1 MGQKK
6 IEQAIDEL
14 YDYVDSCKTKGFSG
28 TQIVVQ
34 KSELLDKIDEMR
46 LKVPDEISRCAKI
59 LERRDEILREAEIRA
74 QKIIDDASV
83 KAEAMVH
90 DSEIMRQAYLQANE
104 FISRANQQADETM
117 SVAQYEANQV
127 RGGAFEY
134 TKDML
139 CQIESVLSQTL
150 SETQKC
156 AEAFIESLS
165 RNLEIVTENRRELC
179 EEIAPEV
186 GLDSDL
192 QAEIDGQTENN
203 YPTDNDIFG
212 DGENTDDYNINVE
225 NIIGDD
231 EQ

>member
-14 YDYVDSCKTKGFSG
+14 YEYVDSCKTKGFSG
-28 TQIVVQ
+28 TKIEVQ

-46 LKVPDEISRCAKI
+46 LKVPEEIARCAKL

-117 SVAQYEANQV
+117 SIAAYEANQV
-127 RGGAFEY
+127 RNGAFEY

-139 CQIESVLSQTL
+139 LQIENVLSQTL
-150 SETQKC
+150 SETQKR
-156 AEAFIESLS
+156 ADSFIESLS

-179 EEIAPEV
+179 EEIAPEN

-192 QAEIDGQTENN
+192 QAEIDGQNENT
-203 YPTDNDIFG
+203 YPTDNEIFG
-212 DGENTDDYNINVE
+212 DDENADDYNINVE
-225 NIIGDD
+225 NIIDD
-231 EQ
+231 GE